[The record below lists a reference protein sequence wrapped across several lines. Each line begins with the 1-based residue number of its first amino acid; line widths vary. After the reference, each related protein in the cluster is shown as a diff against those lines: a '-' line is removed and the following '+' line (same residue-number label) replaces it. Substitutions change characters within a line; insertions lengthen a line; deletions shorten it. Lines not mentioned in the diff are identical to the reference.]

1 MLSCPED
8 SMDLSADLAELPE
21 PLIIPRAEHPIS
33 RKDID
38 REALK
43 VMHRL
48 RDAGFSAY
56 LVGGAVRDLYL
67 GKTPK
72 DFDIST
78 NARPGQLRTLFRN
91 SRIIGRRFRLVQVF
105 FFGGKIVEVST
116 LRCRSEFEEGERE
129 EDEVLAHN
137 NTFGSE
143 AEDAFRRDLTI
154 NALFYEIENFTIID
168 YTGGVADLNNKIVR
182 IVGEPDRRIIR
193 DPVRMM
199 RAIRHAAR
207 SGFTIEE
214 RTWQAIVAH
223 RDTLRLCPVSRIR
236 DEFLKDLY
244 SGACA
249 PWCRL
254 AVASGVFLLLLPCYE
269 GIIDPESEQP
279 SPQASLLFALCQV
292 IDRLHGEGKPLPEHL
307 LLAVLLLPWAQ
318 VRFDLLHPPAE
329 GREAFAFSRNLRTQI
344 DAQLEHLNVK
354 RASKEEIT
362 SLLVNLPA
370 FVRHGAEQNWPGW
383 LKRKSYFPDGLLF
396 FQMYQEA
403 LGGSPADLTPQAESA
418 PSPSPRHGKPRTGKP
433 GSPRSESRTPAFTGK
448 KGGIFGLK

>member
-1 MLSCPED
+1 MLSCSENP
-8 SMDLSADLAELPE
+8 MAPSADLPE

-33 RKDID
+33 RRDID

-116 LRCRSEFEEGERE
+116 LRCRSEFEEGDKE

-168 YTGGVADLNNKIVR
+168 YTGGVADLNNRIVR

-207 SGFTIEE
+207 SNFTIEE
-214 RTWQAIVAH
+214 RTWQAIVANLE
-223 RDTLRLCPVSRIR
+223 TLRLCPDSRVR
-236 DEFLKDLY
+236 DEFFKDLN

-254 AVASGVFLLLLPCYE
+254 AVASGLFFLLLPCYD
-269 GIIDPESEQP
+269 GIISREQDDPSAQTR
-279 SPQASLLFALCQV
+279 LLFALCQV
-292 IDRLHGEGKPLPEHL
+292 IDRLHGEGAPLPEHL
-307 LLAVLLLPWAQ
+307 LLAVLMLPWAQ
-318 VRFDLLHPPAE
+318 ARFNLMSLPAE
-329 GREAFAFSRNLRTQI
+329 GREAFTFSRALRAEV
-344 DAQLEHLNVK
+344 DAHLEHLNVK
-354 RASKEEIT
+354 RASREEIT
-362 SLLVNLPA
+362 SLLVNLPV
-370 FVRHGAEQNWPGW
+370 FIRHGAEQIWPGW
-383 LKRKSYFPDGLLF
+383 LKRKSYFTDGLLL
-396 FQMYQEA
+396 FQLYQEA
-403 LGGSPADLTPQAESA
+403 LGGSPADPAERPESSA
-418 PSPSPRHGKPRTGKP
+418 PPRSGKPRTGKP
-433 GSPRSESRTPAFTGK
+433 RQPRSENRTPAFSGK

>member
-1 MLSCPED
+1 
-8 SMDLSADLAELPE
+8 MDPSADLADLPE

-78 NARPGQLRTLFRN
+78 NARPGQLRALFRN

-214 RTWQAIVAH
+214 RTWQAIIAH
-223 RDTLRLCPVSRIR
+223 RDTLRLCPDSRIR
-236 DEFLKDLY
+236 DEFFKDLY

-269 GIIDPESEQP
+269 GIIPPEAEQP
-279 SPQASLLFALCQV
+279 SAQASLLFALCQV

-307 LLAVLLLPWAQ
+307 LLAVIMLPWAQ

-329 GREAFAFSRNLRTQI
+329 GRESFAFSRTLRTQV
-344 DAQLEHLNVK
+344 DAQLQHLNVK
-354 RASKEEIT
+354 RASREEIT
-362 SLLVNLPA
+362 SLLVNLPT

-396 FQMYQEA
+396 FQVYQEA
-403 LGGSPADLTPQAESA
+403 LGGSPADLTQTEAA
-418 PSPSPRHGKPRTGKP
+418 PSSPQRNGKPRTGKAR
-433 GSPRSESRTPAFTGK
+433 SLRSESRTPAFSGK

>member
-8 SMDLSADLAELPE
+8 PMDPLPDLPE
-21 PLIIPRAEHPIS
+21 PLVIPRAEHPIS

-48 RDAGFSAY
+48 RDAGYSAY

-67 GKTPK
+67 GKKPK

-105 FFGGKIVEVST
+105 FFGGKIIEVST
-116 LRCRSEFEEGERE
+116 LRCRSEFEEGDRE

-154 NALFYEIENFTIID
+154 NSLFYEIENFTIID

-182 IVGEPDRRIIR
+182 IVGEPDRRIVR

-207 SGFTIEE
+207 SGFTIED
-214 RTWQAIVAH
+214 RSWQAILANL
-223 RDTLRLCPVSRIR
+223 DTLRQCPDSRVR
-236 DEFLKDLY
+236 DEFFKDLY
-244 SGACA
+244 GTACA

-254 AVASGVFLLLLPCYE
+254 AVASGLFFLLLPCYE
-269 GIIDPESEQP
+269 GIISRESEP
-279 SPQASLLFALCQV
+279 LSVETTLLFSLCRV
-292 IDRLHGEGKPLPEHL
+292 IDRLHGEGNPLPEHL
-307 LLAVLLLPWAQ
+307 LLAILMLPWAQ
-318 VRFDLLHPPAE
+318 ARFNLVNTPTE
-329 GREAFAFSRNLRTQI
+329 GRETFNFSRTLRTQI
-344 DAQLEHLNVK
+344 DSQLEHLNVK
-354 RASKEEIT
+354 RASREEIT
-362 SLLVNLPA
+362 SLLVNLPV
-370 FVRHGAEQNWPGW
+370 FVRHGTEQSWPGW
-383 LKRKSYFPDGLLF
+383 LKRKSYFPDGLLL
-396 FQMYQEA
+396 FQIYQEA
-403 LGGSPADLTPQAESA
+403 LGGSPANLAPQPE
-418 PSPSPRHGKPRTGKP
+418 PSPAHRSGKIRTDKKRQ
-433 GSPRSESRTPAFTGK
+433 PRSESRNPAFSGK

>member
-1 MLSCPED
+1 
-8 SMDLSADLAELPE
+8 MDPSPDLPE
-21 PLIIPRAEHPIS
+21 PLVIPRAEHTIS

-48 RDAGFSAY
+48 RDAGYSAY

-67 GKTPK
+67 GKKPK

-105 FFGGKIVEVST
+105 FFGGKIIEVST
-116 LRCRSEFEEGERE
+116 LRCRSEFEEGDRE

-143 AEDAFRRDLTI
+143 VEDAFRRDLTI

-168 YTGGVADLNNKIVR
+168 YTGGVADLNNRIVR
-182 IVGEPDRRIIR
+182 IVGEPDRRIVR

-207 SGFTIEE
+207 SGFTIEDSS
-214 RTWQAIVAH
+214 WQAILANL
-223 RDTLRLCPVSRIR
+223 DTLRQCPDSRVR
-236 DEFLKDLY
+236 DEFFKDLY
-244 SGACA
+244 STACA

-254 AVASGVFLLLLPCYE
+254 AVASGIFFLLLPCYE
-269 GIIDPESEQP
+269 GIISQKSEKF
-279 SPQASLLFALCQV
+279 SAETTLLFALCQV
-292 IDRLHGEGKPLPEHL
+292 IDRLHGQGNLLPEHL
-307 LLAVLLLPWAQ
+307 LLAALMLPWAQ
-318 VRFDLLHPPAE
+318 ARFNLVNTPTE
-329 GREAFAFSRNLRTQI
+329 GRETFNFSRTLRAQI
-344 DAQLEHLNVK
+344 DSQLEHLNVK
-354 RASKEEIT
+354 RASREEIT
-362 SLLVNLPA
+362 SLLVNLPI
-370 FVRHGAEQNWPGW
+370 FVRHGTEQSWPGW
-383 LKRKSYFPDGLLF
+383 LKRKSYFMDGLLL

-403 LGGSPADLTPQAESA
+403 LGGSPASLTPQPES
-418 PSPSPRHGKPRTGKP
+418 SPTHRSGKIKTDKKRQ
-433 GSPRSESRTPAFTGK
+433 PRSESRNPAFSAK

>member
-8 SMDLSADLAELPE
+8 PMDPSSDLPA
-21 PLIIPRAEHPIS
+21 PLIIARAEHPIS

-105 FFGGKIVEVST
+105 FMGGKIVEVST
-116 LRCRSEFEEGERE
+116 LRCRSEFEEGEKE

-168 YTGGVADLNNKIVR
+168 YTGGVADLNNRIVR
-182 IVGEPDRRIIR
+182 IVGEPDRRIVR

-214 RTWQAIVAH
+214 RTWQAILNNL
-223 RDTLRLCPVSRIR
+223 DTLHQCPDSRVR
-236 DEFLKDLY
+236 DEFFKDLY
-244 SGACA
+244 GGACA

-254 AVASGVFLLLLPCYE
+254 AVASGLFFLLLPCYE
-269 GIIDPESEQP
+269 GIISREPEEP
-279 SPQASLLFALCQV
+279 SAETRLLFALCQV
-292 IDRLHGEGKPLPEHL
+292 IDRLHGQGSPLPEHL
-307 LLAVLLLPWAQ
+307 LLALLMLPWAQ
-318 VRFDLLHPPAE
+318 ARFNLLPGPAE
-329 GREAFAFSRNLRTQI
+329 GREAFAFSRTLRTQV
-344 DAQLEHLNVK
+344 DSQLEHLNVK
-354 RASKEEIT
+354 RASREEIT

-370 FVRHGAEQNWPGW
+370 FVRHGAEQVWPGW
-383 LKRKSYFPDGLLF
+383 LKRKSYFPDGLLL
-396 FQMYQEA
+396 FQIYQEA
-403 LGGSPADLTPQAESA
+403 LGGSAADLAPLPVSSPTP
-418 PSPSPRHGKPRTGKP
+418 PRGGKPRTGK
-433 GSPRSESRTPAFTGK
+433 GRQSRSESRTPAFSGK

>member
-1 MLSCPED
+1 
-8 SMDLSADLAELPE
+8 MDPSTDLADLPE
-21 PLIIPRAEHPIS
+21 PLIIPRADHPIS

-48 RDAGFSAY
+48 RDAGYSAY

-67 GKTPK
+67 GKKPK

-168 YTGGVADLNNKIVR
+168 YTGGVADLNNRIVR
-182 IVGEPDRRIIR
+182 IVGEPDRRIVR

-207 SGFTIEE
+207 SNFTIEE
-214 RTWQAIVAH
+214 RTWQAIIANL
-223 RDTLRLCPVSRIR
+223 DTLRLCPDSRVR
-236 DEFLKDLY
+236 DEFFKDLN

-254 AVASGVFLLLLPCYE
+254 AVASGMFFLLLPCYE
-269 GIIDPESEQP
+269 GIISREPEAPTEETQ
-279 SPQASLLFALCQV
+279 LLFSLCQV
-292 IDRLHGEGKPLPEHL
+292 IDRLHSEGTPLPEHL
-307 LLAVLLLPWAQ
+307 LLATLLLPWAQ
-318 VRFDLLHPPAE
+318 ARFNLLHLPAE
-329 GREAFAFSRNLRTQI
+329 GRESFVFSRNLRAEI
-344 DAQLEHLNVK
+344 DSQLVHLNVK
-354 RASKEEIT
+354 RASREDIT
-362 SLLVNLPA
+362 SLLVNLPV
-370 FVRHGAEQNWPGW
+370 FVRHGAEQTWPAW

-396 FQMYQEA
+396 FQLYQEA
-403 LGGSPADLTPQAESA
+403 LGGSPADLA
-418 PSPSPRHGKPRTGKP
+418 PRPEPSLPPRHGKPRTGK
-433 GSPRSESRTPAFTGK
+433 SRKPRTESRTPSFSGK

>member
-8 SMDLSADLAELPE
+8 SMDPSADLPE
-21 PLIIPRAEHPIS
+21 PLIIARADHPIS

-116 LRCRSEFEEGERE
+116 LRCRSEFEEGEKE
-129 EDEVLAHN
+129 DDEVLAHN

-168 YTGGVADLNNKIVR
+168 YTGGVADLNNRIVR

-214 RTWQAIVAH
+214 RTWQAIVTH
-223 RDTLRLCPVSRIR
+223 RDTLRLCPDSRVR
-236 DEFLKDLY
+236 DEFFKDLH

-254 AVASGVFLLLLPCYE
+254 AVASGLFFLLLPCYE
-269 GIIDPESEQP
+269 EIISQDLENP
-279 SPQASLLFALCQV
+279 SAQADLLFALCQV

-307 LLAVLLLPWAQ
+307 LLALFLLPWAQ
-318 VRFDLLHPPAE
+318 ARFDLLRPPAE
-329 GREAFAFSRNLRTQI
+329 GREAFAFSRTLRADV

-354 RASKEEIT
+354 RASREEIT
-362 SLLVNLPA
+362 SLLVNLPV
-370 FVRHGAEQNWPGW
+370 FVRHGAAQAWPGW
-383 LKRKSYFPDGLLF
+383 LKRKSYFPDGLLL
-396 FQMYQEA
+396 FQLYQEA
-403 LGGSPADLTPQAESA
+403 LGGSPADPASQPEPPA
-418 PSPSPRHGKPRTGKP
+418 SPRSGKPRSGKTR
-433 GSPRSESRTPAFTGK
+433 SHRSESRTPAFTGK

>member
-1 MLSCPED
+1 MLSFPED
-8 SMDLSADLAELPE
+8 PMDPSPDLPE

-105 FFGGKIVEVST
+105 FFGGKIIEVST
-116 LRCRSEFEEGERE
+116 LRCRSEFEEGDRE

-154 NALFYEIENFTIID
+154 NSLFYEIENFTIID
-168 YTGGVADLNNKIVR
+168 YTGGVADLNNRIVR
-182 IVGEPDRRIIR
+182 IVGEPDRRIVR

-214 RTWQAIVAH
+214 RSWQAIVSNL
-223 RDTLRLCPVSRIR
+223 DTLRQCPDSRVR
-236 DEFLKDLY
+236 DEFFKDLY

-254 AVASGVFLLLLPCYE
+254 AVAGGLFFLLLPCYE
-269 GIIDPESEQP
+269 GIISREPKEP
-279 SPQASLLFALCQV
+279 SAETRLLFALCQV
-292 IDRLHGEGKPLPEHL
+292 IDRLHGQGKPLPEHL
-307 LLAVLLLPWAQ
+307 LLAVLMLPWAQ
-318 VRFDLLHPPAE
+318 ARFNLVNQSAE
-329 GREAFAFSRNLRTQI
+329 GREAFAFSRTLRSQV
-344 DAQLEHLNVK
+344 DSQLEHLNVK
-354 RASKEEIT
+354 RASREEIT
-362 SLLVNLPA
+362 SLLVNLPV
-370 FVRHGAEQNWPGW
+370 FTRHAAEQAWPGW
-383 LKRKSYFPDGLLF
+383 LKRKSYFGDGLLL
-396 FQMYQEA
+396 FQLYQEA
-403 LGGSPADLTPQAESA
+403 LGGSPANLA
-418 PSPSPRHGKPRTGKP
+418 PRPETSSNPPRSDKSRTGKTRQ
-433 GSPRSESRTPAFTGK
+433 PRPESRTPAFSGK

>member
-1 MLSCPED
+1 MAP
-8 SMDLSADLAELPE
+8 SADLAELPE

-67 GKTPK
+67 GKKPK

-78 NARPGQLRTLFRN
+78 NARPGELRTLFRN

-116 LRCRSEFEEGERE
+116 LRCRSEFEEGDRE

-168 YTGGVADLNNKIVR
+168 YTGGVSDLNNRIIR
-182 IVGEPDRRIIR
+182 IVGEPDRRIVR

-207 SGFTIEE
+207 SGFTIEA
-214 RTWQAIVAH
+214 RTWQAIIANL
-223 RDTLRLCPVSRIR
+223 DTLRLCPDSRVR
-236 DEFLKDLY
+236 DEFFKDLN

-254 AVASGVFLLLLPCYE
+254 AVASGMFFLLLPCYD
-269 GIIDPESEQP
+269 GIISREVEEP
-279 SPQASLLFALCQV
+279 SDETRLLFALCRV
-292 IDRLHGEGKPLPEHL
+292 IDRLHASGSPLPEHL
-307 LLAVLLLPWAQ
+307 LLAALLLPWAQ
-318 VRFDLLHPPAE
+318 ARFDLLHLSTE
-329 GREAFAFSRNLRTQI
+329 GRETFAFSRTLRSQI

-354 RASKEEIT
+354 RASREEIT
-362 SLLVNLPA
+362 SLLVNLPV
-370 FVRHGAEQNWPGW
+370 FVRHGAEQAWPGW

-396 FQMYQEA
+396 FQLYQEA
-403 LGGSPADLTPQAESA
+403 LGGSPADLAPRAESTA
-418 PSPSPRHGKPRTGKP
+418 PPRSTKSRTGKP
-433 GSPRSESRTPAFTGK
+433 RQPRAESRTPAFSGK

>member
-1 MLSCPED
+1 LLSCPED
-8 SMDLSADLAELPE
+8 PMETSSDLPE
-21 PLIIPRAEHPIS
+21 PLVIPRSEHPIS

-48 RDAGFSAY
+48 RDAGYSAY

-67 GKTPK
+67 GKKPK

-116 LRCRSEFEEGERE
+116 LRCRSEFEEGDRE

-168 YTGGVADLNNKIVR
+168 YTGGVADLNSQIVR
-182 IVGEPDRRIIR
+182 IVGEPERRIVR

-207 SGFTIEE
+207 SGFTIED
-214 RTWQAIVAH
+214 RTWQAIIANL
-223 RDTLRLCPVSRIR
+223 DTLRLCPDSRVR
-236 DEFLKDLY
+236 DEFFKDLG

-254 AVASGVFLLLLPCYE
+254 AVLSGLFFLLLPCYD
-269 GIIDPESEQP
+269 GIITREPEEP
-279 SPQASLLFALCQV
+279 SAQTSLMFSLCQV
-292 IDRLHGEGKPLPEHL
+292 IDRLHGEGSPLSEHL
-307 LLAVLLLPWAQ
+307 LLALLMLPWAQ
-318 VRFDLLHPPAE
+318 ARFNLLNLQAE
-329 GREAFAFSRNLRTQI
+329 SREAFTFSRTLRTQI
-344 DAQLEHLNVK
+344 DVHLEHLNVK
-354 RASKEEIT
+354 RASREEIT

-370 FVRHGAEQNWPGW
+370 FVRHGAEQDWPGW
-383 LKRKSYFPDGLLF
+383 LKRKSYFSDGLLF
-396 FQMYQEA
+396 FHLYQEA
-403 LGGSPADLTPQAESA
+403 LGGAPANLALQPESCSSPKIVKS
-418 PSPSPRHGKPRTGKP
+418 RTGKP
-433 GSPRSESRTPAFTGK
+433 RPPRPESRTPAFSGK

>member
-1 MLSCPED
+1 MGPAPD
-8 SMDLSADLAELPE
+8 LPE
-21 PLIIPRAEHPIS
+21 PLIIPRSEHSIS

-43 VMHRL
+43 VMYRL

-116 LRCRSEFEEGERE
+116 LRCRSEYDDEA

-137 NTFGSE
+137 NSFGSE

-168 YTGGVADLNNKIVR
+168 YTGGVSDLNNRIVR
-182 IVGEPDRRIIR
+182 IVGDPERRIVR
-193 DPVRMM
+193 DPVRIM

-214 RTWQAIVAH
+214 QTWQAILKH
-223 RDTLRLCPVSRIR
+223 LDTLKLCPDSRVR
-236 DEFLKDLY
+236 DELFKDLY
-244 SGACA
+244 SGATA
-249 PWCRL
+249 PWLEL
-254 AVASGVFLLLLPCYE
+254 ARACGLFFLLFPFYE
-269 GIIDPESEQP
+269 GVISREGE
-279 SPQASLLFALCQV
+279 AAGEETERLVRLCRV
-292 IDRLHGEGKPLPEHL
+292 VDRLQKEKPLAEQI
-307 LLAVLLLPWAQ
+307 LLAVLMLPWAQ
-318 VRFDLLHPPAE
+318 AKFSLLSLDLK
-329 GREAFAFSRNLRTQI
+329 GQDAFAFSRKMRNQI
-344 DAQLEHLNVK
+344 DAELTHLNVK
-354 RASKEEIT
+354 RASKEAIA
-362 SLLVNLPA
+362 SLLVNLPV
-370 FVRHGAEQNWPGW
+370 FLRQGKEKDWPGW
-383 LKRKSYFPDGLLF
+383 LRKKSYFGDGLLF
-396 FQMYQEA
+396 YRIYLEATGGPLVESLPAAEA
-403 LGGSPADLTPQAESA
+403 LPAPEKTKSRGRKRPH
-418 PSPSPRHGKPRTGKP
+418 RRGN
-433 GSPRSESRTPAFTGK
+433 RTPSLARR
-448 KGGIFGLK
+448 KGSIFGLKG

>member
-1 MLSCPED
+1 LRSCPKNP
-8 SMDLSADLAELPE
+8 MAPSADLAELPE

-67 GKTPK
+67 GKKPK

-78 NARPGQLRTLFRN
+78 NARPGELRTLFRN

-116 LRCRSEFEEGERE
+116 LRCRSEFEEGDRE

-168 YTGGVADLNNKIVR
+168 YTGGVADLNNRIIR
-182 IVGEPDRRIIR
+182 IVGEPDRRIVR

-207 SGFTIEE
+207 SGFTIEA
-214 RTWQAIVAH
+214 RTWQAIIANL
-223 RDTLRLCPVSRIR
+223 DTLRLCPDSRVR
-236 DEFLKDLY
+236 DEFFKDLN

-254 AVASGVFLLLLPCYE
+254 AVACGMFFLLLPCYD
-269 GIIDPESEQP
+269 GIISREEEEP
-279 SPQASLLFALCQV
+279 SGETSLLFALCQV
-292 IDRLHGEGKPLPEHL
+292 IDRLHASGNPLPEHL
-307 LLAVLLLPWAQ
+307 LLAALLLPWAQ
-318 VRFDLLHPPAE
+318 ARFDLLHLPAE
-329 GREAFAFSRNLRTQI
+329 GRETGAFSRTLRTQI
-344 DAQLEHLNVK
+344 DARLEHLNVK
-354 RASKEEIT
+354 RASREEIT
-362 SLLVNLPA
+362 SLLVNLPV
-370 FVRHGAEQNWPGW
+370 FVRHGAEQAWPGW
-383 LKRKSYFPDGLLF
+383 LKRKSYFPDGLLL
-396 FQMYQEA
+396 FQLYQEA
-403 LGGSPADLTPQAESA
+403 LGGSPADLAPRAEPAA
-418 PSPSPRHGKPRTGKP
+418 PPRSTKPRTGKP
-433 GSPRSESRTPAFTGK
+433 RQPRAESRTPAFSGK

>member
-1 MLSCPED
+1 
-8 SMDLSADLAELPE
+8 MDPSADLADLPE

-116 LRCRSEFEEGERE
+116 LRCRSEFEEGEKE

-207 SGFTIEE
+207 SNFTIED
-214 RTWQAIVAH
+214 RTWQAIVNNL
-223 RDTLRLCPVSRIR
+223 DTLRLCPDSRVR
-236 DEFLKDLY
+236 DEFFKDLN

-254 AVASGVFLLLLPCYE
+254 AVASGLFFLLLPCYD
-269 GIIDPESEQP
+269 GIISREPEEP
-279 SPQASLLFALCQV
+279 SGQTRLLFALCQV
-292 IDRLHGEGKPLPEHL
+292 IDRLHGEGSPLPEHL

-318 VRFDLLHPPAE
+318 ARFDLVNQAAE
-329 GREAFAFSRNLRTQI
+329 GREAFTFSRTLRAEV
-344 DAQLEHLNVK
+344 DGHLEHLNVK
-354 RASKEEIT
+354 RASREEIT

-370 FVRHGAEQNWPGW
+370 FVRHGTEQTWPAW
-383 LKRKSYFPDGLLF
+383 LKRKSYFPDGLFLF
-396 FQMYQEA
+396 QLYQEA
-403 LGGSPADLTPQAESA
+403 LGGSPADLAVRPEPAASSPHA
-418 PSPSPRHGKPRTGKP
+418 PRSGKLRTGKSRP
-433 GSPRSESRTPAFTGK
+433 PRSESRIPAFSGK

>member
-1 MLSCPED
+1 MNPSSD
-8 SMDLSADLAELPE
+8 LPE
-21 PLIIPRAEHPIS
+21 PLIIPRADHPIS

-116 LRCRSEFEEGERE
+116 LRCRSEFEEGDGE

-154 NALFYEIENFTIID
+154 NALFYEIEHFTIID
-168 YTGGVADLNNKIVR
+168 YTGGVADLNNRIVR
-182 IVGEPDRRIIR
+182 IVGDPNRRIIR

-214 RTWQAIVAH
+214 QTWQAILAH
-223 RDTLRLCPVSRIR
+223 KETLRLCPDSRIR
-236 DEFLKDLY
+236 DEFFKDLN
-244 SGACA
+244 SGASA

-254 AVASGVFLLLLPCYE
+254 AVASGLFFLLLPCYE
-269 GIIDPESEQP
+269 GVIDQETEKP
-279 SPQASLLFALCQV
+279 SPEARLLFALCQV
-292 IDRLHGEGKPLPEHL
+292 IDRLHGEGNPLPEHL
-307 LLAVLLLPWAQ
+307 LLSILLLPWAQ
-318 VRFDLLHPPAE
+318 ARFNLANRAPE
-329 GREAFAFSRNLRTQI
+329 SREAVAFARTLRGEVDSR
-344 DAQLEHLNVK
+344 LEHLNVK
-354 RASKEEIT
+354 RASREEIT
-362 SLLVNLPA
+362 SLLVNFPT
-370 FVRHGAEQNWPGW
+370 FVRHGAEQAWPAW
-383 LKRKSYFPDGLLF
+383 LKRKSYFADGLLLF
-396 FQMYQEA
+396 ALYQEA
-403 LGGSPADLTPQAESA
+403 IGGLPARLAQKDE
-418 PSPSPRHGKPRTGKP
+418 PSPLPRLAKSRSGKKRPPRP
-433 GSPRSESRTPAFTGK
+433 ESRTPAFTAK

>member
-1 MLSCPED
+1 LLSRPED
-8 SMDLSADLAELPE
+8 PMAQSPDPADLPE
-21 PLIIPRAEHPIS
+21 PLIIARAEHPIS

-129 EDEVLAHN
+129 DDEVLAHN

-214 RTWQAIVAH
+214 RTWQAIVNN
-223 RDTLRLCPVSRIR
+223 RDTLRLCPDSRVR
-236 DEFLKDLY
+236 DEFFKDLN

-249 PWCRL
+249 PWCHL
-254 AVASGVFLLLLPCYE
+254 AVASGLFLLLLPCYE
-269 GIIDPESEQP
+269 GIISPEESGEP
-279 SPQASLLFALCQV
+279 APPTRLLFALCQV

-307 LLAVLLLPWAQ
+307 LLAVLMLPWVQA
-318 VRFDLLHPPAE
+318 RFDLLHPPAE
-329 GREAFAFSRNLRTQI
+329 GREAFAFSRTLRTQV

-354 RASKEEIT
+354 RASREEIT

-370 FVRHGAEQNWPGW
+370 FIQHGAEQAWPGW

-396 FQMYQEA
+396 FQLYQEA
-403 LGGSPADLTPQAESA
+403 IGGAPADLALRSEPPA
-418 PSPSPRHGKPRTGKP
+418 PPRNGRSRSGKTRPH
-433 GSPRSESRTPAFTGK
+433 RSESRTPAFTGK

>member
-1 MLSCPED
+1 MRSCPKNP
-8 SMDLSADLAELPE
+8 MAPSADLAELPE

-67 GKTPK
+67 GKKPK

-78 NARPGQLRTLFRN
+78 NARPGELRALFRN

-105 FFGGKIVEVST
+105 FFGNKIVEVST

-168 YTGGVADLNNKIVR
+168 YTGGVADLNNRIIR
-182 IVGEPDRRIIR
+182 IVGEPERRIVR
-193 DPVRMM
+193 DPVRML

-207 SGFTIEE
+207 SGFTIEA
-214 RTWQAIVAH
+214 RTWQAIIANL
-223 RDTLRLCPVSRIR
+223 DTLRLCPDSRVR
-236 DEFLKDLY
+236 DEFFKDLN

-249 PWCRL
+249 PWCRI
-254 AVASGVFLLLLPCYE
+254 AVASGIFFLLLPCYD
-269 GIIDPESEQP
+269 GIISREAEEP
-279 SPQASLLFALCQV
+279 SGETGLLFALCRV
-292 IDRLHGEGKPLPEHL
+292 IDRLHASGNPLPEHL
-307 LLAVLLLPWAQ
+307 LLAALLLPWSQA
-318 VRFDLLHPPAE
+318 RFDLLHLPAE
-329 GREAFAFSRNLRTQI
+329 GREAFAFSRTLRTQI

-354 RASKEEIT
+354 RASREEIT
-362 SLLVNLPA
+362 SLLVNLPV
-370 FVRHGAEQNWPGW
+370 FVRHGAEQAWPGW
-383 LKRKSYFPDGLLF
+383 LKRKSYFPDGLLL
-396 FQMYQEA
+396 FQLYQEA
-403 LGGSPADLTPQAESA
+403 LGGSPADLAPRPESGA
-418 PSPSPRHGKPRTGKP
+418 PPRSAKPRTGKP
-433 GSPRSESRTPAFTGK
+433 RQPRPESRTPAFSGK

>member
-1 MLSCPED
+1 
-8 SMDLSADLAELPE
+8 MDPSADPDLAELPE
-21 PLIIPRAEHPIS
+21 PLIIPRAGHPIS

-67 GKTPK
+67 GKKPK

-105 FFGGKIVEVST
+105 FMGGKIVEVST
-116 LRCRSEFEEGERE
+116 LRCRSEFEEGEKE

-168 YTGGVADLNNKIVR
+168 YTGGVADLNNRIVR
-182 IVGEPDRRIIR
+182 IVGEPARRIIR

-207 SGFTIEE
+207 SNFTIEE
-214 RTWQAIVAH
+214 RTWQAIVSNLE
-223 RDTLRLCPVSRIR
+223 TLRLCPDSRVR
-236 DEFLKDLY
+236 DEFFKDLN

-254 AVASGVFLLLLPCYE
+254 AVASGLFFLLLPCYD
-269 GIIDPESEQP
+269 GIISQKPEEP
-279 SPQASLLFALCQV
+279 SPQTSLLFALCQV
-292 IDRLHGEGKPLPEHL
+292 IDRLHSEGTPLPEHL
-307 LLAVLLLPWAQ
+307 LLALLLLPWAQ
-318 VRFDLLHPPAE
+318 ARFDLLHPPAE
-329 GREAFAFSRNLRTQI
+329 GRETFAFSRTLRAEV
-344 DAQLEHLNVK
+344 DSQLEHLNVK
-354 RASKEEIT
+354 RASREEIT

-370 FVRHGAEQNWPGW
+370 FIRHGTEQAWPGW
-383 LKRKSYFPDGLLF
+383 LKRKSYFPDGLLL
-396 FQMYQEA
+396 FQLYQEA
-403 LGGSPADLTPQAESA
+403 LGGSPAEPAARLEA
-418 PSPSPRHGKPRTGKP
+418 PAPPRSGRSRSGKPRP
-433 GSPRSESRTPAFTGK
+433 PRSESRTPAFTGK

>member
-1 MLSCPED
+1 MRSCPKNP
-8 SMDLSADLAELPE
+8 MAPSADLAELPE

-67 GKTPK
+67 GKKPK

-78 NARPGQLRTLFRN
+78 NARPGELRTLFRN

-105 FFGGKIVEVST
+105 FFGNKIVEVST
-116 LRCRSEFEEGERE
+116 LRCRSEFEEGDRE

-168 YTGGVADLNNKIVR
+168 YTGGVADLNNRIIR
-182 IVGEPDRRIIR
+182 IVGEPDRRIVR

-207 SGFTIEE
+207 SGFTIEAH
-214 RTWQAIVAH
+214 TWQAIIANL
-223 RDTLRLCPVSRIR
+223 DTLRLCPDSRVR
-236 DEFLKDLY
+236 DEFFKDLN

-254 AVASGVFLLLLPCYE
+254 AVASGMFFLLLPCYD
-269 GIIDPESEQP
+269 GIISREAEEP
-279 SPQASLLFALCQV
+279 SGETSLLFALCRV
-292 IDRLHGEGKPLPEHL
+292 IDRLHASGNPLPEHL
-307 LLAVLLLPWAQ
+307 LLAALLLPWAQ
-318 VRFDLLHPPAE
+318 ARFDLLHLSAE
-329 GREAFAFSRNLRTQI
+329 GRETFAFSRTLRTQI

-354 RASKEEIT
+354 RASREEIT
-362 SLLVNLPA
+362 SLLVNLPV
-370 FVRHGAEQNWPGW
+370 FVRHGAEQAWPGW
-383 LKRKSYFPDGLLF
+383 LKRKSYFPDGLLL
-396 FQMYQEA
+396 FQLYQEA
-403 LGGSPADLTPQAESA
+403 LGGSPADLAPRPESA
-418 PSPSPRHGKPRTGKP
+418 APPRSTKPRTGKP
-433 GSPRSESRTPAFTGK
+433 RQPRSESRTPAFSGK

>member
-1 MLSCPED
+1 LLSCPED
-8 SMDLSADLAELPE
+8 PMDPSSDLPE
-21 PLIIPRAEHPIS
+21 PLIIPRAEHIIS

-48 RDAGFSAY
+48 RDAGYSAY

-105 FFGGKIVEVST
+105 FMGGKIVEVST
-116 LRCRSEFEEGERE
+116 LRCRSEFEEGEKE

-168 YTGGVADLNNKIVR
+168 YTGGVADLNNRIVR
-182 IVGEPDRRIIR
+182 IVGEPSRRIVR

-214 RTWQAIVAH
+214 QTWQAILAN
-223 RDTLRLCPVSRIR
+223 RDSLRLCPDSRIR
-236 DEFLKDLY
+236 DEFFKDLN

-254 AVASGVFLLLLPCYE
+254 AVASGLFFILLPCYE
-269 GIIDPESEQP
+269 GVISREPEEPSEETR
-279 SPQASLLFALCQV
+279 LLFALCRV
-292 IDRLHGEGKPLPEHL
+292 IDRLHGEGTPLPEHL
-307 LLAVLLLPWAQ
+307 LLAVFILPWAQ
-318 VRFDLLHPPAE
+318 ARFNLIHQSAE
-329 GREAFAFSRNLRTQI
+329 GRDAFTFSRTLRTQI
-344 DAQLEHLNVK
+344 DIQLEHLNVK
-354 RASKEEIT
+354 RASREEIT
-362 SLLVNLPA
+362 SLLVNLPI
-370 FVRHGAEQNWPGW
+370 FVRYGAEQAWPAW
-383 LKRKSYFPDGLLF
+383 LKRKSYFPDGLLL
-396 FQMYQEA
+396 FQIYQEA
-403 LGGSPADLTPQAESA
+403 LGGSPADLAPRLESSQPA
-418 PSPSPRHGKPRTGKP
+418 RSGKPRTGKSRP
-433 GSPRSESRTPAFTGK
+433 PRTESRTPAFSGK

>member
-1 MLSCPED
+1 LPSRSENPMAS
-8 SMDLSADLAELPE
+8 SADLPE
-21 PLIIPRAEHPIS
+21 PLIIARAEHPIS

-116 LRCRSEFEEGERE
+116 LRCRSEFEEGDRE

-168 YTGGVADLNNKIVR
+168 YTGGVADLNNRIVR
-182 IVGEPDRRIIR
+182 MVGEADRRIVR

-214 RTWQAIVAH
+214 RTWQAIVANL
-223 RDTLRLCPVSRIR
+223 DTLRLCPDSRVR
-236 DEFLKDLY
+236 DEFFKDLH

-254 AVASGVFLLLLPCYE
+254 AVASGLFFILLPCYD
-269 GIIDPESEQP
+269 GIVSRGPEEPSEQ
-279 SPQASLLFALCQV
+279 SRLLFALCQV
-292 IDRLHGEGKPLPEHL
+292 IDRLHTEGTPLPEHL

-318 VRFDLLHPPAE
+318 ARFNLANLPAE
-329 GREAFAFSRNLRTQI
+329 GREAFARTLRTEV
-344 DAQLEHLNVK
+344 DSHLEHLNVK
-354 RASKEEIT
+354 RASREEIT
-362 SLLVNLPA
+362 LLLVNFPL
-370 FVRHGAEQNWPGW
+370 FVRHGAEQSWPAW
-383 LKRKSYFPDGLLF
+383 LKRKSYFSDGLLL
-396 FQMYQEA
+396 FQLYQEA
-403 LGGSPADLTPQAESA
+403 LGGAPADLAVQPESL
-418 PSPSPRHGKPRTGKP
+418 PSPYAPKSPRPRTGKARP
-433 GSPRSESRTPAFTGK
+433 ARPESRTPAFTGK

>member
-1 MLSCPED
+1 
-8 SMDLSADLAELPE
+8 MDPLPDLPA
-21 PLIIPRAEHPIS
+21 PLVIPRAEHPIS

-48 RDAGFSAY
+48 RDAGYSAY

-67 GKTPK
+67 GKKPK

-105 FFGGKIVEVST
+105 FFGGKIIEVST
-116 LRCRSEFEEGERE
+116 LRCRSEFEEGDRE

-168 YTGGVADLNNKIVR
+168 YTGGVADLNNRIVR
-182 IVGEPDRRIIR
+182 IVGEPDRRIVR

-207 SGFTIEE
+207 SGFTIEDHS
-214 RTWQAIVAH
+214 WQAILANL
-223 RDTLRLCPVSRIR
+223 DTLRQCPDSRVR
-236 DEFLKDLY
+236 DEFFKDLY
-244 SGACA
+244 GTACA

-254 AVASGVFLLLLPCYE
+254 AVASGLFFLLLPCYE
-269 GIIDPESEQP
+269 GIISREPEKL
-279 SPQASLLFALCQV
+279 SPETTLLFSLCQV
-292 IDRLHGEGKPLPEHL
+292 IDRLHGEGTPLPEHL
-307 LLAVLLLPWAQ
+307 LLAVLMLPWAQ
-318 VRFDLLHPPAE
+318 ARFNLVNTPTE
-329 GREAFAFSRNLRTQI
+329 GRETFNFSRTLRAQI
-344 DAQLEHLNVK
+344 DSQLEHLNVK
-354 RASKEEIT
+354 RASREEIT
-362 SLLVNLPA
+362 SLLVNLPV
-370 FVRHGAEQNWPGW
+370 FVRHGAEQSWPGW
-383 LKRKSYFPDGLLF
+383 LKRKSYFPDG
-396 FQMYQEA
+396 M
-403 LGGSPADLTPQAESA
+403 
-418 PSPSPRHGKPRTGKP
+418 
-433 GSPRSESRTPAFTGK
+433 
-448 KGGIFGLK
+448 

>member
-8 SMDLSADLAELPE
+8 PMDPSADLADLPE

-67 GKTPK
+67 GKKPK

-105 FFGGKIVEVST
+105 FMGGKIVEVST
-116 LRCRSEFEEGERE
+116 LRCRSEFEEGDRE

-168 YTGGVADLNNKIVR
+168 YTGGVADLNNRIVR

-223 RDTLRLCPVSRIR
+223 RETLRLCPDSRVR
-236 DEFLKDLY
+236 DEFFKDLN

-254 AVASGVFLLLLPCYE
+254 AVASGLFFLLLPCYD
-269 GIIDPESEQP
+269 GIISQETEE
-279 SPQASLLFALCQV
+279 ASAQTRLLFDLCQV
-292 IDRLHGEGKPLPEHL
+292 IDRLHSEGKPLPEHL
-307 LLAVLLLPWAQ
+307 LLALLLLPWAQ
-318 VRFDLLHPPAE
+318 ARFDLLHPPAE
-329 GREAFAFSRNLRTQI
+329 GRETFAFSRALRAEV
-344 DAQLEHLNVK
+344 DSQLEHLNVK
-354 RASKEEIT
+354 RASREEIT
-362 SLLVNLPA
+362 SLLVNLPV
-370 FVRHGAEQNWPGW
+370 FIRHGAEQAWPGW
-383 LKRKSYFPDGLLF
+383 LKRKSYFPDGLLL
-396 FQMYQEA
+396 FQLYQEA
-403 LGGSPADLTPQAESA
+403 LGGSPAELAARAEPPA
-418 PSPSPRHGKPRTGKP
+418 SPRSGKPRSGKTRP
-433 GSPRSESRTPAFTGK
+433 HRSESRTPAFTGK

>member
-1 MLSCPED
+1 LPSRLEY
-8 SMDLSADLAELPE
+8 SMDSSPDLPE
-21 PLIIPRAEHPIS
+21 PRIIARADHPIS

-78 NARPGQLRTLFRN
+78 NARPGQLRTLFKN

-105 FFGGKIVEVST
+105 FFGSKIVEVST
-116 LRCRSEFEEGERE
+116 LRCRSEFEEGDRE

-168 YTGGVADLNNKIVR
+168 YTDGVSDLNNRIVR
-182 IVGEPDRRIIR
+182 MVGEPDRRIVR

-214 RTWQAIVAH
+214 RTWQAIVTNL
-223 RDTLRLCPVSRIR
+223 DTLRLCPDSRVR
-236 DEFLKDLY
+236 DEFFKDLH

-254 AVASGVFLLLLPCYE
+254 AVASGLFFVLLPCYNE
-269 GIIDPESEQP
+269 GLSQEPENPLSQL
-279 SPQASLLFALCQV
+279 SLLFALCQV
-292 IDRLHGEGKPLPEHL
+292 IDRLHGEGRPLPEHL
-307 LLAVLLLPWAQ
+307 LFALLMLPWAQ
-318 VRFDLLHPPAE
+318 ARFDLVSLPAE
-329 GREAFAFSRNLRTQI
+329 GRDSFARTLRTKV
-344 DAQLEHLNVK
+344 DSHLEHLNVK
-354 RASKEEIT
+354 RASREEIT
-362 SLLVNLPA
+362 SLLVNFPA
-370 FVRHGAEQNWPGW
+370 FVRHGAGQTWPAW
-383 LKRKSYFPDGLLF
+383 LKRKSYFADGLLF
-396 FQMYQEA
+396 LQLYQEA
-403 LGGSPADLTPQAESA
+403 LGGVPADLAARPEPVAA
-418 PSPSPRHGKPRTGKP
+418 PPSGRGRGRTGKP
-433 GSPRSESRTPAFTGK
+433 RPPRPESRTPAFSGK

>member
-1 MLSCPED
+1 MAP
-8 SMDLSADLAELPE
+8 SAELAELPE

-67 GKTPK
+67 GKKPK

-78 NARPGQLRTLFRN
+78 NARPGELRTLFRN

-105 FFGGKIVEVST
+105 FFGNKIVEVST
-116 LRCRSEFEEGERE
+116 LRCRSEFEEGDRE

-168 YTGGVADLNNKIVR
+168 YTGGVADLNNRIIR
-182 IVGEPDRRIIR
+182 IVGEPDRRIVR

-207 SGFTIEE
+207 SGFTIEA
-214 RTWQAIVAH
+214 RTWQAIIANL
-223 RDTLRLCPVSRIR
+223 DTLRLCPDSRVR
-236 DEFLKDLY
+236 DEFFKDLN

-254 AVASGVFLLLLPCYE
+254 AVASGMFFLLLPCYD
-269 GIIDPESEQP
+269 GIISREAEEP
-279 SPQASLLFALCQV
+279 SGETSLLFALCRV
-292 IDRLHGEGKPLPEHL
+292 IDRLHASGNPLPEHL
-307 LLAVLLLPWAQ
+307 LLAALLLPWAQ
-318 VRFDLLHPPAE
+318 ARFDLLHLPAE
-329 GREAFAFSRNLRTQI
+329 GRETFAFSRTLRTQI

-354 RASKEEIT
+354 RASREEIT
-362 SLLVNLPA
+362 SLLVNLPV
-370 FVRHGAEQNWPGW
+370 FVRHGAEQAWPGW
-383 LKRKSYFPDGLLF
+383 LKRKSYFPDGLLL
-396 FQMYQEA
+396 FQLYQEA
-403 LGGSPADLTPQAESA
+403 LGGSPADLTPRPESA
-418 PSPSPRHGKPRTGKP
+418 APPRSTKPRTGKP
-433 GSPRSESRTPAFTGK
+433 RQPRAESRTPAFSGK

>member
-1 MLSCPED
+1 
-8 SMDLSADLAELPE
+8 MDPSSDLPDLPE

-116 LRCRSEFEEGERE
+116 LRCRSEFEEGEKE

-182 IVGEPDRRIIR
+182 IVGEPDRRIVR

-207 SGFTIEE
+207 SNFTIED
-214 RTWQAIVAH
+214 RTWQAIVANL
-223 RDTLRLCPVSRIR
+223 DTLRLCPDSRVR
-236 DEFLKDLY
+236 DEFFKDLN

-254 AVASGVFLLLLPCYE
+254 AVASGLFFLLLPCYE
-269 GIIDPESEQP
+269 GIISREPEEP
-279 SPQASLLFALCQV
+279 SGQTRLLFALCQV
-292 IDRLHGEGKPLPEHL
+292 IDRLHGEGSPLPEHL

-318 VRFDLLHPPAE
+318 ARFDLVNQTAE
-329 GREAFAFSRNLRTQI
+329 GREAFTFSRTLRTEI
-344 DAQLEHLNVK
+344 DGHLEHLNVK
-354 RASKEEIT
+354 RASREEIT

-370 FVRHGAEQNWPGW
+370 FVRHGAEQTWPAW
-383 LKRKSYFPDGLLF
+383 LKRKSYFPDGLLL
-396 FQMYQEA
+396 FQLYQEA
-403 LGGSPADLTPQAESA
+403 LGGSPADLTVRPDSA
-418 PSPSPRHGKPRTGKP
+418 TSSPHAPRSGKPRTGKP
-433 GSPRSESRTPAFTGK
+433 RSPRSESRTPAFSGK

>member
-8 SMDLSADLAELPE
+8 SMDPSADLAELPE

-116 LRCRSEFEEGERE
+116 LRCRSEFEEGERD

-207 SGFTIEE
+207 SGFTIED

-223 RDTLRLCPVSRIR
+223 RDTLRLCPDSRIR
-236 DEFLKDLY
+236 DEFFKDLY

-269 GIIDPESEQP
+269 GIIAPESEQP
-279 SPQASLLFALCQV
+279 SAQASLLFALCQV

-344 DAQLEHLNVK
+344 DTQLEHLNVK
-354 RASKEEIT
+354 RASREELT
-362 SLLVNLPA
+362 ALLVNLPT
-370 FVRHGAEQNWPGW
+370 FVRHDAEQNWPGW

-403 LGGSPADLTPQAESA
+403 IGGSPADLTPQAESA

-433 GSPRSESRTPAFTGK
+433 RSPRSESRTPAFTGK